1 MKFIYCTCDESM
13 LTKLTNPLEL
23 IEVHDYQVI
32 DSANAKN
39 AIKCTPFHTDKLT
52 TNNITVTMQIPD
64 SIKSKMILNIFRN
77 INKENAAEPEK
88 MLTVCSWEM
97 DNYFFD

>member
-1 MKFIYCTCDESM
+1 MKFIYCTCEVSM
-13 LTKLTNPLEL
+13 LERLTNILEL
-23 IEVHDYQVI
+23 IEVYDYQII
-32 DSANAKN
+32 DSSNAKN
-39 AIKCTPFHTDKLT
+39 VLKGSPVHPDQLSV
-52 TNNITVTMQIPD
+52 NNITVTMQIPD

-88 MLTVCSWEM
+88 LLTVCSWEM

>member
-1 MKFIYCTCDESM
+1 MKFIYCTCDASM
-13 LTKLTNPLEL
+13 LTRLTNLLEL
-23 IEVHDYQVI
+23 IEVNDYQII

-39 AIKCTPFHTDKLT
+39 IIRGTPFQMDQSTM
-52 TNNITVTMQIPD
+52 NNITVTMQIPD

-77 INKENAAEPEK
+77 INKENSAEPHK
-88 MLTVCSWEM
+88 MLKVCSWEM